1 MYLRV
6 YLADC
11 LTGEEVEELGFF
23 TESFARRFAAEWNDS
38 ALDFPSETRIV
49 QVEHADISRA
59 A

>member
-6 YLADC
+6 YLSDC

-23 TESFARRFAAEWNDS
+23 TESFARRFAAEWNES
-38 ALDFPSETRIV
+38 AADFPNETRLV
-49 QVEHADISRA
+49 QFEQADISRA